1 MPLPDLTDPPS
12 APKQRRR
19 SFMDYGG
26 PNSINNFASSYSRAQ
41 QYIGTSFMEQGGEY
55 MESPPQIPSR
65 PLHED
70 NEAFISS
77 DDNSIRS
84 DNNSNNQT
92 EHMDF
97 PLPPPIDWSNNSVF
111 DETSELLPTLSRVS
125 TKRHSFSLITGNS
138 TAAQT
143 IFNSIN
149 ALIGIGMLSL
159 PLGFKMSGWL
169 FGSLLLVV
177 SAFLTNTTAK
187 YLGKIL
193 YRHQELMTYGDIA
206 YAYGGKYF
214 LYLVTLFF
222 VIDLFGASLT
232 LIILFADSF
241 TIVWPH
247 VPALK
252 AIIVAVVFVLSLL
265 PLSML
270 SIFSLLGI
278 ISTVGIILSVFI
290 CGFLV
295 DTSPGS
301 LLIPATTTLLPP
313 NPINLLFSLG
323 IFMAP
328 WGGHPVFP
336 ELYRDMRHPF
346 KFTKSSNISFLVTY
360 LLDFSIGATGYLMY
374 GLMVDDSIVKSIMQN
389 PNYPP
394 IINSILC
401 ILMGILPISKL
412 PLVTKPIITS
422 YENIF
427 GITAKYVKLDENGKL
442 TDTYGPTRVFS
453 RLLFCCVLLISA
465 LLLTSFGKLVAFLG
479 SAICYTVCLTLPL
492 LFYLKLNRS
501 SVGKLEGLL
510 IKIGIVFSIT
520 ATILG
525 TYASIGLTIPE

>member
-149 ALIGIGMLSL
+149 TLIGIGILSL

-252 AIIVAVVFVLSLL
+252 AIIVAHK
-265 PLSML
+265 
-270 SIFSLLGI
+270 
-278 ISTVGIILSVFI
+278 FI
-290 CGFLV
+290 V
-295 DTSPGS
+295 
-301 LLIPATTTLLPP
+301 
-313 NPINLLFSLG
+313 
-323 IFMAP
+323 
-328 WGGHPVFP
+328 
-336 ELYRDMRHPF
+336 
-346 KFTKSSNISFLVTY
+346 
-360 LLDFSIGATGYLMY
+360 
-374 GLMVDDSIVKSIMQN
+374 
-389 PNYPP
+389 
-394 IINSILC
+394 
-401 ILMGILPISKL
+401 
-412 PLVTKPIITS
+412 
-422 YENIF
+422 
-427 GITAKYVKLDENGKL
+427 
-442 TDTYGPTRVFS
+442 
-453 RLLFCCVLLISA
+453 
-465 LLLTSFGKLVAFLG
+465 
-479 SAICYTVCLTLPL
+479 
-492 LFYLKLNRS
+492 
-501 SVGKLEGLL
+501 
-510 IKIGIVFSIT
+510 
-520 ATILG
+520 
-525 TYASIGLTIPE
+525 